1 VNITE
6 FINRTKEQF
15 ALVSKLTIEGVVG
28 FTSNNEGAVVTI
40 ETLERR
46 AVPNTMDVL
55 GLYEVKVDNYGNIT
69 GYNRKSLR
77 IRIDTGETN

>member
-1 VNITE
+1 MNITE

>member
-1 VNITE
+1 MNITE

-28 FTSNNEGAVVTI
+28 FASNNEGAVVTI

-46 AVPNTMDVL
+46 AIPTTMDVL
-55 GLYEVKVDNYGNIT
+55 GLYEVKVDNHGNIT